1 MHYPLLP
8 ALAALLLFLIP
19 VQAPADAEQVHPTQQ
34 QIMGWVERVEIFPEG
49 IQLKAKMDTG
59 ATTSSLNAL
68 NKKIF
73 ERDGREWIAF
83 DIIDPENEQNT
94 VRIEREISR
103 YVRII
108 RHDGNHQRRPVVR
121 IGLCMGEVYREAEMS
136 LIDRTQLTYQALVGR
151 NHMRGAILVD
161 SSRTRTQ
168 PPACVPPDLPTTDE
182 PSDEDTPDMDMDI
195 EQDEEDPEDR

>member
-1 MHYPLLP
+1 M
-8 ALAALLLFLIP
+8 
-19 VQAPADAEQVHPTQQ
+19 ADQEQPSPEQLH
-34 QIMGWVERVEIFPEG
+34 IMGWVERVEIQPEG

-68 NKKIF
+68 NKEIF

-83 DIIDPENEQNT
+83 DIIDPENAQNT

-103 YVRII
+103 YVRIL

-121 IGLCMGEVYREAEMS
+121 IGLCMGEIYREAEMS

-151 NHMRGAILVD
+151 NHMKGLILVD

-168 PPACVPPDLPTTDE
+168 TPACVPPDLPITDGK
-182 PSDEDTPDMDMDI
+182 PSDEDMPDMDS

>member
-19 VQAPADAEQVHPTQQ
+19 VQAPADTAQGRPTRQ

-59 ATTSSLNAL
+59 ATISSLNAL

-83 DIIDPENEQNT
+83 DIIDPEDEQNT
-94 VRIEREISR
+94 IRIEREIIR
-103 YVRII
+103 YVRIV

-121 IGLCMGEVYREAEMS
+121 IGLCMGEVYREAEVS

-151 NHMRGAILVD
+151 NHMQGAILVD
-161 SSRTRTQ
+161 SSRTCTQ
-168 PPACVPPDLPTTDE
+168 PPACVPPDLSATDE
-182 PSDEDTPDMDMDI
+182 PSDEDTPDMGMDI
-195 EQDEEDPEDR
+195 EQNEEDPEDR